1 MSRVAEKVGV
11 GKDIV
16 LFRGIVRFWEVYAER
31 GVVVLLQW
39 L

>member
-1 MSRVAEKVGV
+1 MSRMWENVGV